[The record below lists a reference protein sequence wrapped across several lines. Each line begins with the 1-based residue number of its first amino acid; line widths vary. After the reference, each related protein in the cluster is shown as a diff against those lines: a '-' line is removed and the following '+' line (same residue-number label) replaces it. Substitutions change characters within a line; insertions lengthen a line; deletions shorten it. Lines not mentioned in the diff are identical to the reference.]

1 MEPPKSLKVVNPFRK
16 GQNIGRRTGQIISKK
31 RLKKTSEMDSF
42 DEYLSESEDDRS
54 MIMPKQ
60 ILPIK
65 ENVQPIPQ
73 LSAQVA
79 KNSPVIILQSETQPQ
94 ISSAHKEIQSSQV
107 FLRALNPYAGNP
119 RYGRRTGKDLLA
131 GKTKLL
137 TKGLENFS
145 DFFSD
150 SDISVSTLGTSPGT
164 NTPTTSEDSTPKTS
178 FSNSL
183 QHAEPCQ
190 ITSDATTAKDNDEDV
205 TRKLD
210 YGASLQSTKPDSDS
224 DDLVSSETDNGVMKN
239 DSKDNLLN
247 SVDHAD
253 RDNNSHNELG
263 KSNNNDSTIGA
274 KKSINRANESTTTTQ
289 KSIREVSVLSIRAN
303 ESFSKTNIITRNVN
317 RSVDGANKSTKGM
330 EKSTIANL
338 SISNKSDMGSN
349 RSTREVKK
357 SISESNKSI
366 LDAEK
371 SFSKVNKSMT
381 EKSSEV
387 KKSVT
392 NKFPCAPDKS
402 DREIVE
408 SSTSAKKAASKSI
421 FNKSLQGANASSIDI
436 EQQVNTRKKSIET
449 NKSINRTEKSVNKRK
464 KSIES
469 KKSSSETKNSIGII
483 KESVTNE
490 SINGVNKP
498 TLKADKPSIGTEDIN
513 STNFRFNKSVTD
525 INSLKT
531 SEKRNHNSLWEVD
544 GENNVNLSLSK
555 SQNHSKQNNYQSQ
568 NTVLRSGKKLTSNG
582 STSET
587 NSFSASKNNLIL
599 SGNHQNMDFL
609 NTQNKSKVDITAAG
623 LSTTETECKEI
634 EEITDKKYPA
644 STLGNIISTL
654 NPKQSNTNF
663 PKDQDNLSERL
674 QKSFDKQKST
684 YSLTKKQFERQSGQ
698 DVFRQPVDVN
708 FQNIVQH
715 HEKNSNQSRAY
726 NQENVSKHE
735 DSKITLNFG
744 GDVNGSVSKMDKA
757 SSNQFFGIKKRLT
770 FSTAIVDGGGS
781 IKETKKHNSNIY
793 MNNFKADTSQ
803 EKVSTKS
810 PIDKSKVIMNS
821 TGLDVTFDQSDEF
834 LIVDEPIIVVNRKN
848 METQSVNKK
857 QKGKKKNHTAT
868 ADKFISLQS
877 EKSDNLSVADKKTR
891 SVLSMKPVKRKLD
904 ITSFPE
910 VKQHEKESENQNV
923 SVSMPVEV
931 PQKKFK
937 INKTTDLPNKSCRN
951 VNEDTDKLAHSKT
964 RNKSLNVSKPD
975 NENMFS
981 INEYVDV
988 LNQSDFSEMESPSK
1002 PKFESDRE
1010 TQSES
1015 SRKMSLVNKVILCD
1029 NVNKNDNHNVNSR
1042 LIKNSIEPGSS
1053 FSQSKKKK
1061 VIKTPPRQIKKP
1073 TRRGPKVSKSKK
1085 NKHLKATK
1093 VLSNTRK
1100 GQRKAIQKAKSFDE
1114 NEMKLMEKVTI
1125 QNDHKVTSDDLHAL
1139 NISEEI
1145 HVLPHDVRSDQEM
1158 DIKLPDCP
1166 QINNNSRAKNKILD
1180 ETNKLTLSFKQPKV
1194 VNKKKHLM
1202 EENSVSNNEAEGTL
1216 TLIQNSSILVSPFVQ
1231 GAIDLNTC
1239 NSKKSRGRKKSV
1251 KKCSASSQALED
1263 QDVLSTPVHL
1273 NLLSA
1278 LPQVTPK
1285 SGISFRPSQQFTTL
1299 LQGNVDNVQ
1308 LNDSLAVLDTTPCHR
1323 KTPAVLTSCLRDSSV
1338 IRPRRKGRRVRI
1350 SQIID
1355 QQEVSPRSSNNTAN
1369 STKISDSGLLSM
1381 SSSPVHYAEITN
1393 EDIPTSHAPK
1403 IILPD
1408 LSHKIVRP
1416 EPPPCPGLRR
1426 SKRTRVLRLNRDR
1439 GEGIIYR
1446 RDSAGFGLVVDGIK
1460 PSVGEAKVKA
1470 LEEERRK
1477 RRLRKRLQSVTVPSK
1492 SKRRLSTHF
1501 PIDQD
1506 VTMSSEYPILN
1517 PETGTEVLVDCVARN
1532 SSITWFGPDL
1542 TPVSDTDSLAVGL
1555 LVQQPSVTSGELQ
1568 LRPLAEKPLGLAI
1581 HSLVYFVYF
1590 GKIAVT
1596 INRATTV
1603 VEIGDSFIVPRG
1615 NYYSVKNVRRDI
1627 AKLFFVDLNDTC
1639 ERADSKQDQS
1649 SSLSS

>member
-65 ENVQPIPQ
+65 ENVHPIPQ

-107 FLRALNPYAGNP
+107 FLRALNPFAGNP

-190 ITSDATTAKDNDEDV
+190 ITSDVTTAKDNDEDV

-224 DDLVSSETDNGVMKN
+224 DDIVSSETDNGVMKN
-239 DSKDNLLN
+239 DSEDNLLN

-274 KKSINRANESTTTTQ
+274 KKSINRANESTTITQ

-317 RSVDGANKSTKGM
+317 RSVDGAKSTNGM

-338 SISNKSDMGSN
+338 SIPNKSDMGSN

-357 SISESNKSI
+357 SISESNKST

-381 EKSSEV
+381 EKSIEV

-392 NKFPCAPDKS
+392 NKFPCAPDKLDS
-402 DREIVE
+402 EIVE

-421 FNKSLQGANASSIDI
+421 FNKSLQGANTSSIDI
-436 EQQVNTRKKSIET
+436 EQQRNTRKKSMET
-449 NKSINRTEKSVNKRK
+449 NKSINGTEKSVNKRK

-483 KESVTNE
+483 KESLTNE

-498 TLKADKPSIGTEDIN
+498 TLKADKPSIGAEDIN

-525 INSLKT
+525 INCLKT
-531 SEKRNHNSLWEVD
+531 SEKINHNSLWEVD

-568 NTVLRSGKKLTSNG
+568 NTVLRSGKKLTSNS

-599 SGNHQNMDFL
+599 SGNHQNRDFL

-623 LSTTETECKEI
+623 LSTTETKCKEI

-654 NPKQSNTNF
+654 NPKQSNTNS
-663 PKDQDNLSERL
+663 PKDQNNVSERL
-674 QKSFDKQKST
+674 QKSSDKQKST

-698 DVFRQPVDVN
+698 DVFRQPVNVN
-708 FQNIVQH
+708 VQNIVQD
-715 HEKNSNQSRAY
+715 HEKNSNQSRTY
-726 NQENVSKHE
+726 SQENVSKHE

-781 IKETKKHNSNIY
+781 IKENKKHNSNIY
-793 MNNFKADTSQ
+793 MNNFNADTSQ
-803 EKVSTKS
+803 GKVSTKS

-857 QKGKKKNHTAT
+857 QKGKKKNPSAT
-868 ADKFISLQS
+868 ADKLISLQS
-877 EKSDNLSVADKKTR
+877 EKIDNHSVAEKKTR

-910 VKQHEKESENQNV
+910 VKQHKKEIENQNV

-931 PQKKFK
+931 PQKKLK

-951 VNEDTDKLAHSKT
+951 VNEDTDKLAQSKT

-981 INEYVDV
+981 LNEYVDV

-1010 TQSES
+1010 TQNES

-1029 NVNKNDNHNVNSR
+1029 NVNNNDNHNFNSS
-1042 LIKNSIEPGSS
+1042 LIKNSVEPDSS
-1053 FSQSKKKK
+1053 CSQSKKKK
-1061 VIKTPPRQIKKP
+1061 VIKMPTRQIKKP
-1073 TRRGPKVSKSKK
+1073 TRQGPKVSKSKK
-1085 NKHLKATK
+1085 NKHLKARK
-1093 VLSNTRK
+1093 VLSSTRK
-1100 GQRKAIQKAKSFDE
+1100 GQRKAIKKAKSFDE
-1114 NEMKLMEKVTI
+1114 NEMKLIEKVTI

-1145 HVLPHDVRSDQEM
+1145 HVLPHDVLSDQEM
-1158 DIKLPDCP
+1158 DIQLPDCP
-1166 QINNNSRAKNKILD
+1166 QINNSRAKNKTLD

-1216 TLIQNSSILVSPFVQ
+1216 TLIQNSSILVSPSVQ

-1263 QDVLSTPVHL
+1263 KDVLSTPVHL

-1299 LQGNVDNVQ
+1299 LQENVDNAQ
-1308 LNDSLAVLDTTPCHR
+1308 MNDSLAVLDTTPCHR
-1323 KTPAVLTSCLRDSSV
+1323 KTPAILTSCLRDSSV

-1355 QQEVSPRSSNNTAN
+1355 QQEVSPRFSNNTAN

-1492 SKRRLSTHF
+1492 SKRRLSTHI